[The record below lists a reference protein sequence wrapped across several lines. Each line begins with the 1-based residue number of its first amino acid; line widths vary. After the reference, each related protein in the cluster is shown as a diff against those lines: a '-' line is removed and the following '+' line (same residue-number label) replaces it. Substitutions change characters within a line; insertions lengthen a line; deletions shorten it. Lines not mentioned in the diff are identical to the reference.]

1 MTEEQLR
8 KLLKPEDLEEL
19 AKDFNEHQKN
29 YRKSH
34 SYKHP
39 DEYRSQIVLDMY
51 KGITSRKVLMQIVL
65 ILMKDYGCLVDGE
78 TEEDITDFEIEI
90 AETPD
95 DETYL
100 RCE

>member
-1 MTEEQLR
+1 MTEEQLH
-8 KLLKPEDLEEL
+8 KILNTEDLEEL
-19 AKDFNEHQKN
+19 AKDFKEHQKW
-29 YRKSH
+29 YRNDNRL
-34 SYKHP
+34 KHP

-51 KGITSRKVLMQIVL
+51 KGITSRKALMQIVL
-65 ILMKDYGCLVDGE
+65 ILMKDYGCLVDEE

-90 AETPD
+90 AETSD